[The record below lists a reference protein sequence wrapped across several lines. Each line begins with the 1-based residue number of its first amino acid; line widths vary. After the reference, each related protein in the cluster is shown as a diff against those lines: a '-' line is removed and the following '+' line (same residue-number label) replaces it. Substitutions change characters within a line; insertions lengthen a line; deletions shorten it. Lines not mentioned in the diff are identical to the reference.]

1 VAAAY
6 GVVLGAAVR
15 CREKPDLICRMSKF
29 MKSSSSTQQ
38 AVVASCEEAVVP
50 TAQALSK
57 AMVVVASLF
66 FVWGFL
72 TCLNDILIPHLKAVF
87 NLNYAAAALVQ
98 FVFFGAYF
106 MMSLPAGKVV
116 GRLGY
121 QQSMVVGLLTAATG
135 TLLFYPA
142 ASFASYPIFLGALFV
157 LASGITLLQIAAN
170 PFVSSL
176 GKPETASSRLN
187 LTQAFNSL
195 GTTVAPSFGGWLI
208 LAGAEVGTVMTDRV
222 AGAAS
227 VKVPYLIITGVLL
240 LMAWFLNKFQLPKLA
255 AIEGDQKRHGSLVE
269 VLCVPNLFLGCVGI
283 FLYVG
288 AEVAIGSYL
297 INFMGEPTVAR
308 LSPKMAAAY
317 VSYYWGGAMLGR
329 FLGSLLLRKVDAAW
343 LLRFNALVAASL
355 CMLAYVSRGTI
366 AMWAIL
372 LVGLFNSIM
381 FPNIFT
387 LSIRGLGRL
396 TSHGS
401 SLLIMAIVGG
411 AIIPVLMGRVAD
423 VIGLHQSFFIPAIC
437 YLYIAYYGFYSLKAK
452 RA

>member
-1 VAAAY
+1 M
-6 GVVLGAAVR
+6 R
-15 CREKPDLICRMSKF
+15 CREKTGPTCRAMSKL
-29 MKSSSSTQQ
+29 MKSSSSAQRA
-38 AVVASCEEAVVP
+38 AVSDCEEAVVP
-50 TAQALSK
+50 TARALGR
-57 AMVVVASLF
+57 AMAIVTSLF

-87 NLNYAAAALVQ
+87 GLNYAAAALVQ

-106 MMSLPAGKVV
+106 LMSLPAGKIV
-116 GRLGY
+116 GWLGY
-121 QQSMVVGLLTAATG
+121 QQSMVVGLLTAAAG
-135 TLLFYPA
+135 ALLFCPA
-142 ASFASYPIFLGALFV
+142 ASFASYPVFLGALFV

-208 LAGAEVGTVMTDRV
+208 LAGGGAGTVMMDRT
-222 AGAAS
+222 ARAAS

-240 LMAWFLNKFQLPKLA
+240 FMAWFLSKFQLPKLA
-255 AIEGDQKRHGSLVE
+255 AIEGDQKHHGSFIE
-269 VLCVPNLFLGCVGI
+269 ALCVPNLSLGCIGI

-297 INFMGEPTVAR
+297 INFMGEPTVTS
-308 LSPKMAAAY
+308 LTPKMAAGY

-329 FLGSLLLRKVDAAW
+329 FLGSFLLRKVSAAW

-355 CMLAYVSRGTI
+355 CMLAYASCGTI

-387 LSIRGLGRL
+387 LGIRGLGRL

-411 AIIPVLMGRVAD
+411 AVIPVLMGRVAD
-423 VIGLHQSFFIPAIC
+423 IIGLHQSFFIPAIC
-437 YLYIAYYGFYSLKAK
+437 YLYIAYYGSYSLGA
-452 RA
+452 RHA

>member
-1 VAAAY
+1 MKSYSSTRRVTVADRE
-6 GVVLGAAVR
+6 GAA
-15 CREKPDLICRMSKF
+15 
-29 MKSSSSTQQ
+29 
-38 AVVASCEEAVVP
+38 VP
-50 TAQALSK
+50 TAQALS
-57 AMVVVASLF
+57 AMVIVTSLF

-72 TCLNDILIPHLKAVF
+72 TCLNDILVPHLKAVF
-87 NLNYAAAALVQ
+87 SLNYATASLVQ

-106 MMSLPAGKVV
+106 LMSLPAGKIV
-116 GRLGY
+116 GWLGY
-121 QQSMVVGLLTAATG
+121 QQSMVVGLSTAAAG

-142 ASFASYPIFLGALFV
+142 ASFASYPIFLEALFV

-208 LAGAEVGTVMTDRV
+208 LAGGVEAGTAITDRV
-222 AGAAS
+222 TRAAS
-227 VKVPYLIITGVLL
+227 IKVPYLIITGVLL
-240 LMAWFLNKFQLPKLA
+240 LMAWLLRKFPLPKLA
-255 AIEGDQKRHGSLVE
+255 AIEGDQKRHGSFIE
-269 VLCVPNLFLGCVGI
+269 VLCVPNLLLGCIGI

-308 LSPKMAAAY
+308 LSPKIAAGY

-329 FLGSLLLRKVDAAW
+329 FLGSFLLRRVDAAW
-343 LLRFNALVAASL
+343 LLRFNALFAASL
-355 CMLAYVSRGTI
+355 CILAYASHGAV

-387 LSIRGLGRL
+387 LSIQGLGHL
-396 TSHGS
+396 TSYGS

-411 AIIPVLMGRVAD
+411 AIVPVLMGRVAD
-423 VIGLHQSFFIPAIC
+423 AIGLHQSFFIPAIS
-437 YLYIAYYGFYSLKAK
+437 YLYIAYYGFHSLKAK